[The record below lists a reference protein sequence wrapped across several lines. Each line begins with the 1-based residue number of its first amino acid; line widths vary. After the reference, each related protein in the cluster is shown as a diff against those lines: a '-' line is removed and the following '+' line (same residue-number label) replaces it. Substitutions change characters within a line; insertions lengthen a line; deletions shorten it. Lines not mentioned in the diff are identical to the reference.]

1 MTGTVTGSLT
11 VSLAAVLL
19 SVVVPSAGQTATLDG
34 KFRGTYICEK
44 LPTTRAILRVPLDL
58 TVTGD
63 LVRFARPRF
72 GLRGRRVIGSEL
84 ASGRIDSDGKVQL
97 TSEWTLLGNTAK
109 GDYRGTLTS
118 SGGTLTG
125 TQTWTGRQGASP
137 VVRTCT
143 VALVP
148 APEFHA
154 RSQHQ

>member
-1 MTGTVTGSLT
+1 MTGTVTGFLA
-11 VSLAAVLL
+11 VSLAAVLF
-19 SVVVPSAGQTATLDG
+19 SAVTPPTSHAAALDG
-34 KFRGTYICEK
+34 KFRGTYVCEK
-44 LPTTRAILRVPLDL
+44 LPTTRTILRVPLDL
-58 TVTGD
+58 SITGD
-63 LVRFARPRF
+63 LVQFARPRY

-84 ASGRIDSDGKVQL
+84 ATGKIDSDGKVQL
-97 TSEWTLLGNTAK
+97 TSQWSLLGNTAK

-125 TQTWTGRQGASP
+125 TQTWTGREGASP